1 MAVVHAGHDGRLI
14 HQAAEPRRRTAGR
27 PEPDLRRPRVTC
39 ASQELV
45 DNAERSLAVGLG
57 PA

>member
-1 MAVVHAGHDGRLI
+1 MHAGHDGRLI

>member
-1 MAVVHAGHDGRLI
+1 MHADHDGRLI

-27 PEPDLRRPRVTC
+27 PEPDLRRPRATC
-39 ASQELV
+39 ASREFM